1 MLHAMNFDEIAAK
14 DMVIL
19 GGPETVANAI
29 LRLVKQLDLMIPRIR
44 HVLQREAA
52 ASPPHAA

>member
-1 MLHAMNFDEIAAK
+1 MPY
-14 DMVIL
+14 DMVERPMTL
-19 GGPETVANAI
+19 FGEEV
-29 LRLVKQLDLMIPRIR
+29 MPRIH